1 MTLNRVKLGRTV
13 TFMKYLVNTVT
24 LMFLPKTLIWNKI
37 TFRLSNSLN
46 LAGLVVNELRRES
59 HIDFRKQCVIMTH
72 DPPTSYYM
80 RQFRIFN
87 KIDSSLKNV
96 PNVLH
101 SKKGRLHLWRTPCFT
116 YNCWFAFFLF
126 LCGFQ
131 EKIETS
137 WRNYLIWTTN
147 WGREHNT
154 QDTQTAIIIFL
165 SEVAVMR
172 VIVWTEDNFCFIS
185 DCRNSFN
192 CSLKKLIKSK

>member
-101 SKKGRLHLWRTPCFT
+101 SKKGRLHL
-116 YNCWFAFFLF
+116 
-126 LCGFQ
+126 
-131 EKIETS
+131 
-137 WRNYLIWTTN
+137 
-147 WGREHNT
+147 
-154 QDTQTAIIIFL
+154 
-165 SEVAVMR
+165 
-172 VIVWTEDNFCFIS
+172 
-185 DCRNSFN
+185 
-192 CSLKKLIKSK
+192 